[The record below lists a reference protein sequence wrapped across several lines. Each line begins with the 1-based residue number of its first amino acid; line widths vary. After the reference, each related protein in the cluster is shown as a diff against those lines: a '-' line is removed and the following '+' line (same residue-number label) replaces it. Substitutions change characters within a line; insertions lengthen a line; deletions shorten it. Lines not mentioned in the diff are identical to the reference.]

1 MDIRILIDRLSAAL
15 LRQRAA
21 VPAAPSSPIRARP
34 IRASLADVPL
44 RPRPMP
50 PHRPAPPTRP
60 ASNM

>member
-1 MDIRILIDRLSAAL
+1 MDVRTFIGSLSAAL
-15 LRQRAA
+15 PRRRGS
-21 VPAAPSSPIRARP
+21 APPPPVRV

-44 RPRPMP
+44 RPRPRP